1 LKGPRG
7 LQNWEFRQSH
17 RYHCDP
23 LFPPS
28 AAIASGGA
36 AFSALE
42 QHLNVIQGM
51 GQTTVRDCQ
60 TGAPVAADIELVRI
74 VNGRATGIN
83 YNCTL

>member
-1 LKGPRG
+1 MKGPRG

-23 LFPPS
+23 LVPPS
-28 AAIASGGA
+28 AAIAWDGA
-36 AFSALE
+36 AFSAPE

-60 TGAPVAADIELVRI
+60 TGAPLAADDELIRI
-74 VNGRATGIN
+74 LNGRATGIN